1 MSKNK
6 FATRE
11 IHGDGHEK
19 PFNSHTYPI
28 FQTSTFYF
36 DTPEKGAQLFKG
48 ESDGYIYT
56 RLGNPTIDA
65 VERVVADLEGGS
77 GSTAASSGMAA
88 ILASVFA
95 FLTNGDHIV
104 VSDTLYGAS
113 TTLLTKFAPRFG
125 VDVSVV
131 KSTDLEQFRQAITGE
146 TKVVFIETPAN
157 PTLSITDITA
167 VSELARDA
175 GALLVVDNTFATP
188 FFQNPFTHGADIV
201 VHSATKYLNG
211 HGDVVMGFVVA
222 KTDEHHQVMREFIK
236 LTGGNANPFDSFLCL
251 RGIKTLSLRM
261 TKHNENAMRV
271 AEYLQD
277 HPKVEKVYYP
287 GLPSFSGHDVAK
299 KQMSGYS
306 SVIAFDILG
315 GFDVGKQLMKEVKMM
330 TLAVSLGTLDTLIQH
345 PASMTHSGVDRKER
359 ELAGITDGL
368 IRISVGL
375 EDIRDIIEDLEG
387 ALSRV

>member
-11 IHGDGHEK
+11 IHGEGHEK
-19 PFNSHTYPI
+19 PFNAHAYPI

-36 DTPEKGAQLFKG
+36 DTPEKGAELFKG

-77 GSTAASSGMAA
+77 GATAASSGMAA

-95 FLTNGDHIV
+95 FLTSGDKIV

-131 KSTDLEQFRQAITGE
+131 KSTDLDQFRQAITSE

-157 PTLSITDITA
+157 PTLSITNIAA
-167 VSELARDA
+167 VSRLARDA

-188 FFQNPFTHGADIV
+188 FFQNPFIHGADIV

-222 KTDEHHQVMREFIK
+222 KTEEHHRKMREFIK
-236 LTGGNANPFDSFLCL
+236 LTGGNANPFDSYLCL

-261 TKHNENAMRV
+261 TKHNENAIQV
-271 AEYLQD
+271 AEYLLD

-287 GLPSFSGHDVAK
+287 GLPSFPGHETAK

-375 EDIRDIIEDLEG
+375 EDIEDIIEDLGG